1 MQNLKWFFLLFLY
14 GFTDLSIAY
23 TPKEGNVTANLGPFI
38 YKTNFHGSDSGIQSP
53 IHTGTALLV
62 NGDINENGAL
72 EIGMFYMD
80 KFFFREKEGKYLAEN
95 TNLIHITMG
104 YRRFLTSKLSTS
116 LSLFSSYSIG
126 DPHIYRSEFPAGQDV
141 DTSARD
147 ITEYGLDLAVQL
159 EVWEMERFSVVSDL
173 RYAHSVTNKRDE
185 RGDHYGAFVS
195 LRYFVQDKEGTY
207 KKEPNTK
214 KP

>member
-1 MQNLKWFFLLFLY
+1 MQNLKWVFFIFFY
-14 GFTDLSIAY
+14 GFTELTLAY

-38 YKTNFHGSDSGIQSP
+38 YRTNFRGSDSGIQSP
-53 IHTGTALLV
+53 IKTGTAFLV
-62 NGDINENGAL
+62 NGDINEKGAL

-80 KFFFREKEGKYLAEN
+80 KYFFREKDSRYLAEN
-95 TNLIHITMG
+95 TDLIHITMG

-116 LSLFSSYSIG
+116 LTLFSSYSIG
-126 DPHIYRSEFPAGQDV
+126 DPHIYRTEFTTDQEV

-147 ITEYGLDLAVQL
+147 TTEYGFDLAVQYEL
-159 EVWEMERFSVVSDL
+159 WEQERFAVVTDI
-173 RYAHSVTNKRDE
+173 RYSYSVTNKLNE
-185 RGDHYGAFVS
+185 RGDHYGAFIS

-207 KKEPNTK
+207 KTEEK